1 MGAGLNVKINASSL
15 KDQDAAKALIS
26 EAEALMA
33 EATKQEAE
41 IMQMV
46 ERVIS
51 GTDRGKTG
59 KNITNKQ
66 QKNPKYY
73 DKRGI

>member
-15 KDQDAAKALIS
+15 KDQDAAKALIG

-51 GTDRGKTG
+51 G
-59 KNITNKQ
+59 N
-66 QKNPKYY
+66 
-73 DKRGI
+73 